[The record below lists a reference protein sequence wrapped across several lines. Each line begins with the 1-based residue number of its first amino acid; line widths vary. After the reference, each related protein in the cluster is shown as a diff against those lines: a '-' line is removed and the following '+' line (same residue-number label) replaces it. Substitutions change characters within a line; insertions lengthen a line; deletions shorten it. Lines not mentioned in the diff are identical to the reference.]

1 MRTSFAPYTCVFTIF
16 AGSRSEGMNIQAWNP
31 LRAAW
36 AATAF
41 AKFPVEEHDTTSNP
55 KARACASATETTRSL
70 KLREGM
76 QTASFFRY
84 KLFEPIAA
92 PSCGA
97 FNNGVKP
104 VGRAGLYPSG
114 NGNRAE

>member
-1 MRTSFAPYTCVFTIF
+1 MRTNLAPYTCVFTIF
-16 AGSRSEGMNIQAWNP
+16 AASRSAGIKMQALNP
-31 LRAAW
+31 LRAAC

-41 AKFPVEEHDTTSNP
+41 ARFPVEEQETTSNP

-84 KLFEPIAA
+84 KLFEPTAA
-92 PSCGA
+92 PRCGA
-97 FNNGVKP
+97 FNSGVKP
-104 VGRAGLYPSG
+104 VGMAGL
-114 NGNRAE
+114 